1 MFFVRLGLPSEN
13 DWNGHCKST
22 FSKQLSKMD
31 ISRKLR
37 LRFLVR
43 TAVSAHFRKH
53 FRHNI
58 GHVLQKTN
66 KQTNKRPDRQK
77 AKLIEKKRLNC
88 PFGCVSSRAIF
99 LLIKTCHFVMSS
111 FPYKN
116 YVNCG
121 WKSQQNGTYPYSC
134 ICSHKLRLWSNRFN
148 II

>member
-1 MFFVRLGLPSEN
+1 
-13 DWNGHCKST
+13 
-22 FSKQLSKMD
+22 MD

-37 LRFLVR
+37 LRFLAW

-88 PFGCVSSRAIF
+88 PFGCVYKRKRF
-99 LLIKTCHFVMSS
+99 LVDVLFFKARQSAPECNLLT
-111 FPYKN
+111 
-116 YVNCG
+116 
-121 WKSQQNGTYPYSC
+121 Q
-134 ICSHKLRLWSNRFN
+134 
-148 II
+148 